1 MGSENIR
8 LSKYNNG
15 TYIISEQ
22 YLGDKRFYGYNN
34 AYNYADKIIVYK
46 KSDNEYF
53 FRYHDVDIMNYVPL
67 QLKI

>member
-22 YLGDKRFYGYNN
+22 YLDDKRFYGYNN
-34 AYNYADKIIVYK
+34 AYNYYDIDVDKMIVYK
-46 KSDNEYF
+46 KVTMNIFS
-53 FRYHDVDIMNYVPL
+53 DIMM
-67 QLKI
+67 

>member
-22 YLGDKRFYGYNN
+22 YLDDKRFYGYNN
-34 AYNYADKIIVYK
+34 AYNLLWYWCW
-46 KSDNEYF
+46 
-53 FRYHDVDIMNYVPL
+53 
-67 QLKI
+67 

>member
-22 YLGDKRFYGYNN
+22 YLDDKRFYGYNN
-34 AYNYADKIIVYK
+34 AYNYYDIDVDKMIVYK
-46 KSDNEYF
+46 KVAINIFS
-53 FRYHDVDIMNYVPL
+53 DIMM
-67 QLKI
+67 

>member
-22 YLGDKRFYGYNN
+22 YLDDKRFYGYNN
-34 AYNYADKIIVYK
+34 AYNYYDIDVDKMIVYK
-46 KSDNEYF
+46 KVTINIFS
-53 FRYHDVDIMNYVPL
+53 DIMM
-67 QLKI
+67 